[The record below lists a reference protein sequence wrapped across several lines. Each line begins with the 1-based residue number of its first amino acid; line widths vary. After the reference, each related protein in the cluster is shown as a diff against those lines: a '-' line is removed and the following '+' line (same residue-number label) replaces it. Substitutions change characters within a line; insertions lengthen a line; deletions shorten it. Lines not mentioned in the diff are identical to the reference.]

1 LIFRLVDTKD
11 LVISLK
17 PFAEGKIKNEII
29 SKTDAKSKIKTL
41 QAEVA
46 KIETSIKLLSNKH
59 GI

>member
-1 LIFRLVDTKD
+1 M
-11 LVISLK
+11 SLK
-17 PFAEGKIKNEII
+17 PLAEGKIKNEII

-46 KIETSIKLLSNKH
+46 KIETTIKLLSNKH